1 MSENSVFGLTEDE
14 AAELDSEDEYFYGF
28 TNDDNHL
35 SCNEVNISDSE
46 ESDDKEGETSGI
58 LSDSDLQESVI
69 SFVSDT
75 QGTRSSIP
83 DIGVISSESD
93 PLYNKIDE
101 KLSEGCSCS
110 ISCLSQ
116 FKTNEVFR
124 FHLMLCEMQKC
135 EKDMLLLG
143 KLQVISKVQDDTHLV
158 NVNVLLVNMLLT
170 GGLFVEM
177 GFYFSI
183 TLEVSS

>member
-1 MSENSVFGLTEDE
+1 MSENSVFGLTEEE

-46 ESDDKEGETSGI
+46 ESDDEEGETSGI

-75 QGTRSSIP
+75 QRTRSSIPQP

-93 PLYNKIDE
+93 PLYIKIDE
-101 KLSEGCSCS
+101 KLSDGCSCS

-124 FHLMLCEMQKC
+124 FSPYAL
-135 EKDMLLLG
+135 
-143 KLQVISKVQDDTHLV
+143 
-158 NVNVLLVNMLLT
+158 
-170 GGLFVEM
+170 
-177 GFYFSI
+177 
-183 TLEVSS
+183 